1 VPIVGY
7 RNFVDRRECL
17 LSGLTKTD
25 RLVEIG
31 PSYNPLAPKAEGWC
45 VFTID
50 HDDRRGLVKKY
61 TFDPAVS
68 TSRIEEVDFV
78 WRGGS
83 LSDAVPAE
91 QYGTFD
97 AFLASH
103 VIEHTTDVV
112 SFLVSAQTLVGERG
126 RVILAVPDKRK
137 CFDLFRPF
145 SSTGDAI
152 VAHREKR
159 VRHTAKV
166 LFDRVAYAVNKDGG
180 PGWAIDNLTAPQFSV
195 PFADTIRFLDQA
207 DAPDYVDAHQWVFT
221 PASFELMVLELSALG
236 FVDLRVE
243 DCREAVE
250 TEFYA
255 WLRKGAEQL
264 APDHLQNRRRA
275 LMNRIVVELA
285 EQSRQIADSPLA
297 VSVSRVGEL
306 DRAAE
311 LETRFAL
318 AEAEVRALK
327 DMLAK
332 VRQSRDDWKAQAER
346 LPIAGPVPALSP
358 ARDQGRPWWRR
369 LVG

>member
-1 VPIVGY
+1 M
-7 RNFVDRRECL
+7 DRRESL

-31 PSYNPLAPKAEGWC
+31 PSFNPLAPKAEGWR

-50 HDDRRGLVKKY
+50 HDDRRGLVEKY
-61 TFDPAVS
+61 ASDPSVS

-78 WRGGS
+78 WRGGN

-126 RVILAVPDKRK
+126 RIILALPDKRK

-159 VRHTAKV
+159 ARHTAKV
-166 LFDRVAYAVNKDGG
+166 LFDYVAYAVNKDGG
-180 PGWAIDNLTAPQFSV
+180 PGWSIDNVTAPRFTV
-195 PFADTIRFLDQA
+195 PFADTIRFLDRA
-207 DAPDYVDAHQWVFT
+207 DAPEYVDAHQWVFT

-236 FVDLRVE
+236 FVDLRIE
-243 DCREAVE
+243 DCREANE

-255 WLRKGAEQL
+255 WLRKGAERL

-275 LMNRIVVELA
+275 LMNRTVVELA
-285 EQSRQIADSPLA
+285 DQSRQIADSPLA
-297 VSVSRVGEL
+297 VSMSRLGEL

-311 LETRFAL
+311 LQTRLTL
-318 AEAEVRALK
+318 AEAEVGAIK
-327 DMLAK
+327 DMLAE
-332 VRQSRDDWKAQAER
+332 VRQSCDYWKVQAER
-346 LPIAGPVPALSP
+346 LAQP
-358 ARDQGRPWWRR
+358 RPWWRR

>member
-1 VPIVGY
+1 
-7 RNFVDRRECL
+7 VDRREYL
-17 LSGLTKTD
+17 LNGLSKTD

-50 HDDRRGLVKKY
+50 HDDRRGLIEKY
-61 TFDPAVS
+61 ANDPSVS

-83 LSDAVPAE
+83 LSDGIPAE
-91 QYGTFD
+91 QHGTFD

-112 SFLVSAQTLVGERG
+112 SFLFSAQTLVGERG
-126 RVILAVPDKRK
+126 RIILAVPDKRK

-145 SSTGDAI
+145 SSTGDAV
-152 VAHREKR
+152 VAYREKR
-159 VRHTAKV
+159 ARHTAKV
-166 LFDRVAYAVNKDGG
+166 LFDYAAYAVNKDGR
-180 PGWAIDNLTAPQFSV
+180 PGWSIDNLIAPQLTV
-195 PFADTIRFLDQA
+195 PFADTIRFLEKA

-243 DCREAVE
+243 NCREAAE

-255 WLRKGAEQL
+255 WLRKGAERL

-275 LMNRIVVELA
+275 LMNRMVVELA
-285 EQSRQIADSPLA
+285 DQSRQIADSPLA
-297 VSVSRVGEL
+297 LFVSRVGEL

-311 LETRFAL
+311 LKARLAL
-318 AEAEVRALK
+318 TEAEVGAIK
-327 DMLAK
+327 DMLAE

-346 LPIAGPVPALSP
+346 L
-358 ARDQGRPWWRR
+358 ARRRPWWQR

>member
-1 VPIVGY
+1 
-7 RNFVDRRECL
+7 
-17 LSGLTKTD
+17 
-25 RLVEIG
+25 VE
-31 PSYNPLAPKAEGWC
+31 
-45 VFTID
+45 
-50 HDDRRGLVKKY
+50 
-61 TFDPAVS
+61 AV
-68 TSRIEEVDFV
+68 
-78 WRGGS
+78 
-83 LSDAVPAE
+83 E

-166 LFDRVAYAVNKDGG
+166 HFDFAAYQVLKHGD
-180 PGWAIDNLTAPQFSV
+180 PGWSIDDVTAQQFNV
-195 PFADTIRFLDQA
+195 PFVDTIRFLDRA

-243 DCREAVE
+243 DCREAAG

-255 WLRKGAEQL
+255 WLRKGAERF
-264 APDHLQNRRRA
+264 APDQLQNRRLA

-285 EQSRQIADSPLA
+285 EQSRQIAGSPLV

-306 DRAAE
+306 DRAVE
-311 LETRFAL
+311 VETRFAL
-318 AEAEVRALK
+318 AEAELGAMK
-327 DMLAK
+327 DMLAE

-346 LPIAGPVPALSP
+346 LAIAAPVPAVSP
-358 ARDQGRPWWRR
+358 ACDQRRPWWRR

>member
-1 VPIVGY
+1 M
-7 RNFVDRRECL
+7 DRRECL

-31 PSYNPLAPKAEGWC
+31 PSFNPLAPKAEGWC

-50 HDDRRGLVKKY
+50 HADRQGLVEKY
-61 TFDPAVS
+61 ASDPSVS

-83 LSDAVPAE
+83 LSAAVPAE
-91 QYGTFD
+91 QHSTFD

-137 CFDLFRPF
+137 CFDLFRPL

-159 VRHTAKV
+159 ARHTAKV
-166 LFDRVAYAVNKDGG
+166 LFDYAAYAVNKDGA
-180 PGWAIDNLTAPQFSV
+180 PGWSIDNLTAPQFTV
-195 PFADTIRFLDQA
+195 PFARAIGFLDLA

-243 DCREAVE
+243 DCREAAE

-255 WLRKGAEQL
+255 WLRKGAERL
-264 APDHLQNRRRA
+264 APDQLQNRRRA
-275 LMNRIVVELA
+275 LMNRMVVELA
-285 EQSRQIADSPLA
+285 DQSRQIADSPLG
-297 VSVSRVGEL
+297 VSLSRVGEL
-306 DRAAE
+306 DRGAE
-311 LETRFAL
+311 LETRLAL
-318 AEAEVRALK
+318 AEAEVRAMK
-327 DMLAK
+327 DMLAE
-332 VRQSRDDWKAQAER
+332 VRQSRDDWKAQAEQ
-346 LPIAGPVPALSP
+346 LTIA
-358 ARDQGRPWWRR
+358 DQRRPWWRG
-369 LVG
+369 LVTR